1 MLGMLGGNLGNLNS
15 KRDPF
20 FWELQDC
27 GVAPLQGLCERDLY
41 LLVVLIFSY
50 QICFNESLGNFGAQD
65 NNVVNWCQVK

>member
-1 MLGMLGGNLGNLNS
+1 
-15 KRDPF
+15 
-20 FWELQDC
+20 
-27 GVAPLQGLCERDLY
+27 